1 MVLQLLFFG
10 GNTVELTAA
19 PFDNPQAP
27 TPSTCSVRGT
37 YHAPSGCAKCVSKT
51 SPFTKNY
58 GGVLCYNPTTLSS
71 RSTVCTAVVLPAFVR
86 DEASKKNTR
95 SCIPPTQ
102 QTVNIFL
109 VRLCSGSVILRV
121 QQHHRVHHHRL
132 SASACAFLG
141 GDRRDAVLSQQQGAT
156 GSDTLEN

>member
-1 MVLQLLFFG
+1 MLQLLFSG
-10 GNTVELTAA
+10 GNTVELTVAL
-19 PFDNPQAP
+19 FDNPQAP

-37 YHAPSGCAKCVSKT
+37 YRAPGGCAKCVSKT

-86 DEASKKNTR
+86 DEASKMNTR

-102 QTVNIFL
+102 STVNIFL
-109 VRLCSGSVILRV
+109 VRCVLAASSFDCSSIN
-121 QQHHRVHHHRL
+121 RVHHHRL
-132 SASACAFLG
+132 SAVRF
-141 GDRRDAVLSQQQGAT
+141 
-156 GSDTLEN
+156 